1 MKEFLIGWKD
11 AAPAVGVII
20 ALISAGIAVFVLQ
33 YTKRANRRRATL
45 DMVMKTLMDN
55 YVQER
60 ATAFKMV
67 LKRDQDESD
76 TFKIE
81 SLIGLTSATSQE
93 RRDILHQLNVYEL
106 MALGIRRK
114 VFDESFYK
122 RWYHN
127 QFMSDYEGSLTLVR
141 GLQDNKSTIFC
152 ECSWLYQKWLKH
164 GHPESSPGR
173 IRMAYWAFRKM
184 NHKIDEA
191 RAQARAR

>member
-1 MKEFLIGWKD
+1 MKDFLIGWKE
-11 AAPAVGVII
+11 AAPAFGVII
-20 ALISAGIAVFVLQ
+20 AIFSAGIALIVLQ

-60 ATAFKMV
+60 AGAFKLV
-67 LKRDQDESD
+67 LKRDQDEAD
-76 TFKIE
+76 QFKIE
-81 SLIGLTSATSQE
+81 SLLALSSATSNE

-114 VFDESFYK
+114 VFDEAFYK

-127 QFMSDYEGSLTLVR
+127 QFMSDYEGCLVLIR
-141 GLQDNKSTIFC
+141 GLQDAKSTIFC

-173 IRMAYWAFRKM
+173 IRMAYWGFMKM
-184 NHKIDEA
+184 NHKIDDA
-191 RAQARAR
+191 RAEAKAR